1 LGRTYALAIKG
12 HEPEIVP
19 SVYMLKVEQAFVYY
33 GNCLWLTDEVMQ
45 HLPGHHSF
53 RRGETILRRR
63 ATSPA
68 CVDRWH

>member
-1 LGRTYALAIKG
+1 
-12 HEPEIVP
+12 
-19 SVYMLKVEQAFVYY
+19 MLKVEQAFVYY